1 LESHDKP
8 RAPYCLWGIAHLIEY
23 HTSSIAPRNAGFR
36 RQAASAL
43 LASTSCPTGPKRRPI
58 NHLPAPRTHTKSQL
72 HNSTVNAVLA
82 VLSAARYQETR
93 SWEEVVP
100 EIKSFTRDISGTRPR
115 SGKRSSLPYAERTV
129 L

>member
-43 LASTSCPTGPKRRPI
+43 LASTSCPTGPKGVQSIIYRPQG
-58 NHLPAPRTHTKSQL
+58 HTPNLSSITRQL
-72 HNSTVNAVLA
+72 T
-82 VLSAARYQETR
+82 
-93 SWEEVVP
+93 
-100 EIKSFTRDISGTRPR
+100 
-115 SGKRSSLPYAERTV
+115 PYWPY
-129 L
+129 